1 MELDDDI
8 DQTTVEIAALRE
20 QADSLKDE
28 LGRLRE
34 ANGRLLSLL
43 DEQRRSLK
51 GLIDRVSVRETPSL
65 PHPAFTKKAA

>member
-1 MELDDDI
+1 MADEI
-8 DQTTVEIAALRE
+8 DAEFGQTAHEIAALRE
-20 QADSLKDE
+20 QADTLREE

-51 GLIDRVSVRETPSL
+51 GLIDRVTP
-65 PHPAFTKKAA
+65 AEQTFDKAA